1 VPTNKDFVDIV
12 LTRTQRKTPTEVHA
26 GWQISRIRSF
36 YMRKVRFTQ
45 ATFHEKLGQIVEE
58 FPKLDDV
65 HPFYADLINV
75 LYDKDH
81 YKLALGQINTARQIV
96 DNVAKDYLRL
106 LKFGDSLFRCKQLKR
121 AALGRMCT
129 VMRKQGPTLA
139 YLEEVRKH
147 MARLP
152 SIDPSTRTLLV
163 CGYPNV
169 GKSSFMNKVT
179 RAEVEVQP
187 YAFTTKSL
195 FVGHMDHKYQRWQVI
210 DTPGILDHPLEERNT
225 IEMQSITALAHLQ
238 CAVLFFLDISGQCGY
253 TIQQQCS
260 LFDNISPLFSSK
272 PLMIVA
278 TKIDVQPLAT
288 LDKDDR
294 ALIDGIVKKS
304 GASFKTMSNISEEGI
319 AEVKSAACEA
329 LLVKRVEMK
338 MRGDKVESVVNRLSV
353 TEPRQRDGKAREVSI
368 PPSVL
373 ARQQAA
379 AAAIA
384 SGSGSRMVDDN
395 DNDDDD
401 DDEPNGRYYDKTEGR
416 FKYGSMLSR
425 HDDAGPAM
433 VRKWLERDREKA
445 AGGPGVYKPDTT
457 RYYLLRDDE
466 WKTDIMPEI
475 MDGKNVADFIDP
487 DIMERLMAL
496 EAEEEGFAAADQAAA
511 DAAAAESDEDEETKA
526 LYSEIRHRKMEK
538 IQMHRLSKDHNRSIV
553 KTNKTPAEVS
563 KSLQKSG
570 WNEEDADKA
579 AIAASNESMRG
590 RKRIRESDVIGRAV
604 SSSMK
609 GGDDAGEEDGET
621 IGDGHLASEVPAK
634 RVRSSS
640 AVRARRI
647 ALLNKYDGDE
657 KKAERAMR
665 EKSFEPIRL
674 PAQKLGLK
682 NEEVMAKA
690 KKDFGK
696 FRSKKFEGKGGES
709 DNRIQIKKE
718 KWMLAGKRGNGK
730 TERR

>member
-1 VPTNKDFVDIV
+1 
-12 LTRTQRKTPTEVHA
+12 
-26 GWQISRIRSF
+26 
-36 YMRKVRFTQ
+36 MRKVRFTQ

-278 TKIDVQPLAT
+278 TKIDVQPLST
-288 LDKDDR
+288 LDKEDR
-294 ALIDGIVKKS
+294 ACIDGIVKKS
-304 GASFKTMSNISEEGI
+304 GAIFKTMSNISEEGI
-319 AEVKSAACEA
+319 AEVKSSACEA

-353 TEPRQRDGKAREVSI
+353 TEPRQRDGKSREVSI

-373 ARQQAA
+373 AMQQAT

-384 SGSGSRMVDDN
+384 SGAGGKMI
-395 DNDDDD
+395 DDDD
-401 DDEPNGRYYDKTEGR
+401 DNDEDEPSGRYYDKTEGR

-425 HDDAGPAM
+425 HDDAGPEM

-511 DAAAAESDEDEETKA
+511 DAAAAESDEDDETKA
-526 LYSEIRHRKMEK
+526 LYSEIRQRKMEMVQK
-538 IQMHRLSKDHNRSIV
+538 HRLGKDHNRSIMKKV
-553 KTNKTPAEVS
+553 KTPAEVS
-563 KSLQKSG
+563 KALQKAG
-570 WNEEDADKA
+570 WDEEEADKTA
-579 AIAASNESMRG
+579 LAASRESMRG
-590 RKRIRESDVIGRAV
+590 RKRNRETDVIGRAI
-604 SSSMK
+604 SSSMRANDDEN
-609 GGDDAGEEDGET
+609 GDEDQEMGEGSAA
-621 IGDGHLASEVPAK
+621 ASEAPSK

-657 KKAERAMR
+657 KKAERALR